1 MFRSVRAKLQDCYC
15 SVTVDGAS
23 MTAGL
28 CGTPAMR
35 FCSTGEL
42 AGKGMA
48 GACRVAAAEDP
59 ATPEASTAI
68 PDPQSSAI
76 LLRKGR
82 PQSLQL

>member
-1 MFRSVRAKLQDCYC
+1 
-15 SVTVDGAS
+15 
-23 MTAGL
+23 
-28 CGTPAMR
+28 MR

-68 PDPQSSAI
+68 PEPAQSTP
-76 LLRKGR
+76 LLSPEQCHFAAKRKATEPTTVKR
-82 PQSLQL
+82 